1 MVVAALPRR
10 RQGNR
15 PGAGS
20 WRAGRRSPM
29 AATLSWLGV
38 AMLLSAACAEP
49 DTAGGERRLQ
59 IAVIPKGSTHQ
70 FWKSIHAGAIKGGI
84 EADVEVLWQGPVRED
99 DRQMQIQ
106 VVQNFISRR
115 VDAIVL
121 APLDSRSLVGPVEAA
136 AGRDIP
142 VVIVDSGLDSTV
154 QAAFIATNNYEG
166 GRSCGR
172 RLAEVIGGRGSVLM
186 LRFMEGH
193 ASTTAR
199 ERGFLDAMGE
209 FADIEVVSD
218 NQRAGATLETAL
230 QASQNL
236 LNRFPAVDGIFTA
249 NETSTQGMLRALQ
262 TSGRAGTTR
271 LVGFDANE
279 TLIAA
284 LDAGTIHG
292 LAVQDPFAM
301 GYLGVKT
308 AAAAARGLE
317 HDAYVETRLMMITP
331 QNMGEPVARELLSPD
346 LETWLGE

>member
-1 MVVAALPRR
+1 MVLAPPRR
-10 RQGNR
+10 RQGNH
-15 PGAGS
+15 PGRGS
-20 WRAGRRSPM
+20 IRAVKRSP
-29 AATLSWLGV
+29 ATALLTWLGAV
-38 AMLLSAACAEP
+38 TLVCGACARP
-49 DTAGGERRLQ
+49 DTEGADRRLQ
-59 IAVIPKGSTHQ
+59 IAVVPKGSTHQ

-84 EADVEVLWQGPVRED
+84 EANVDVLWQGPVRED

-106 VVQNFISRR
+106 VVQNFVSRG

-121 APLDSRSLVGPVEAA
+121 APLDSRSLVGPIEAA

-142 VVIVDSGLDSTV
+142 VVIIDSGLDSTV

-172 RLAEVIGGRGSVLM
+172 RLAEVIGGRGTVLM

-199 ERGFLDAMGE
+199 EHGFLDAIGE

-236 LNRFPAVDGIFTA
+236 LNRFPDVDGVFA
-249 NETSTQGMLRALQ
+249 VNETSTQGMLRALQ
-262 TSGRAGTTR
+262 TAGRAGTTR

-279 TLIAA
+279 TLVAA
-284 LDAGTIHG
+284 LAAGTIHG

-301 GYLGVKT
+301 GYLGVKA
-308 AAAAARGLE
+308 AAAAARGIE
-317 HDAYVETRLMMITP
+317 HDTYVETRLMMITP
-331 QNMGEPVARELLSPD
+331 DNMGEPVARQLLSPD